1 MTGPDPGGT
10 GTGADG
16 TRPDEVGTGPGEV
29 GPGEVGTVE
38 TGPGEVGTVEVDAQ
52 RDPHAAPRLL
62 SHLADPIPLP
72 PPLHDAEEV
81 ASLHRKWAQL
91 AGAAQGS
98 SQGVGDAAEPTGG
111 GGIGGGIGGGVGGG
125 VRAKV
130 RARVVA
136 VARADSAGD
145 RALIGDLIRAVD
157 AVAARLDDVTARVG
171 NLEVLVQEVLDR
183 LSEDLVRVQAALGT
197 LDDRARDEP

>member
-1 MTGPDPGGT
+1 MTADLGGA
-10 GTGADG
+10 GTGAEAKDG
-16 TRPDEVGTGPGEV
+16 PDEVGTDDAEAGAGDEV
-29 GPGEVGTVE
+29 AP
-38 TGPGEVGTVEVDAQ
+38 
-52 RDPHAAPRLL
+52 RDLPAAPRLL
-62 SHLADPIPLP
+62 SHRADPEPLP
-72 PPLHDAEEV
+72 PPLHDGEEV
-81 ASLHRKWAQL
+81 TTLHRKWAQL

-98 SQGVGDAAEPTGG
+98 PQGVGDAASTGG
-111 GGIGGGIGGGVGGG
+111 GAGGGTGGG
-125 VRAKV
+125 VRAMV

-136 VARADSAGD
+136 AARADSAPD

-197 LDDRARDEP
+197 LDTLDDRTHDGP